1 MSVVGAKMHHLLL
14 HPHIAAE
21 TVVEVVFA
29 GNSILVRIH
38 LGLGLVNLEHIGRL
52 CPNAVFHF
60 ILNKK
65 KNISHDRPV

>member
-1 MSVVGAKMHHLLL
+1 MSVVGAKMHRLLL
-14 HPHIAAE
+14 HLHIAE

>member
-1 MSVVGAKMHHLLL
+1 MSVVGAKIHHLLL
-14 HPHIAAE
+14 HPHIAE
-21 TVVEVVFA
+21 TVAEVVFA

-52 CPNAVFHF
+52 CPVLLFHF

-65 KNISHDRPV
+65 SSQLYFS